1 MAKYSLVLRSQLY
14 DTGRPWEGNNTSLQ
28 AQLIKTM
35 EQWSDIASP
44 EDRCPVSYSPA
55 EVEECLD
62 RYAKQNSVNEQ
73 MQQVCDF
80 IGINIDGLVLNG
92 EFENAT
98 ARARLIKNEL
108 AEGADSEK
116 QRKEFDKIW
125 PFQDHEEID

>member
-1 MAKYSLVLRSQLY
+1 
-14 DTGRPWEGNNTSLQ
+14 
-28 AQLIKTM
+28 
-35 EQWSDIASP
+35 
-44 EDRCPVSYSPA
+44 
-55 EVEECLD
+55 
-62 RYAKQNSVNEQ
+62 